1 MQNIV
6 HDNVALNIFCTLGP
20 GKGRALRYVNTPL
33 YKIYKDNE
41 KIILDNFYENEIKKI
56 QKFTRIRESLR
67 SEGEDDYVE
76 QMSDYM
82 RKLLGSFG
90 ATCNIFCSCTARSK
104 HPSKCSFPHHGM
116 ASQHRIDMENACRY
130 IHYASTYSARR
141 YNGVSREMCWR
152 KVDGIDKWAMVFCN
166 SIKYSDDVILFYCI
180 SKNSPFFDHAL
191 LYEYR
196 ACVQTFSSIQKHQLS
211 QTFIDLCTTKYR

>member
-41 KIILDNFYENEIKKI
+41 QIILDNFYANEIKKMR
-56 QKFTRIRESLR
+56 KFTRICESLR
-67 SEGEDDYVE
+67 SEDEDDYVE

-82 RKLLGSFG
+82 RKLLGAFG
-90 ATCNIFCSCTARSK
+90 TTCNIFCSCTARSK
-104 HPSKCSFPHHGM
+104 HPSKCSFP
-116 ASQHRIDMENACRY
+116 QHTPTRHWIDIAHTY
-130 IHYASTYSARR
+130 IYIQYASTYSTKR
-141 YNGVSREMCWR
+141 YNGVAREMCAR
-152 KVDGIDKWAMVFCN
+152 KINGSDKWVKVFCN

-180 SKNSPFFDHAL
+180 SRDSPFFDHAL

-196 ACVQTFSSIQKHQLS
+196 TNVQTFSSIQKHQLC